1 MQKSKNI
8 LILGETGFIGKQL
21 LQFLAKN
28 TNFNIVGLS
37 RKSGLDLTIYDS
49 TIAAAPPLIT
59 AKKPRQELYGKGL
72 LNIKVFYE
80 S

>member
-21 LQFLAKN
+21 LQFLVKN
-28 TNFNIVGLS
+28 TNYHIVGLS

-49 TIAAAPPLIT
+49 TIQNLI
-59 AKKPRQELYGKGL
+59 K
-72 LNIKVFYE
+72 
-80 S
+80 